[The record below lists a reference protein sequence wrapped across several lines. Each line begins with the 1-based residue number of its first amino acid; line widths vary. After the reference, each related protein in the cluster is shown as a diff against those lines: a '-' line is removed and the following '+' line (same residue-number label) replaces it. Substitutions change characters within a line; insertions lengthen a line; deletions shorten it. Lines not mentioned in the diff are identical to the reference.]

1 VGSGACRKIPVFI
14 AILAGF
20 GAGLADNGGKTA
32 EFGETGFDSPGLNTM
47 KTRDFDVLPRN
58 NAAPPALPRERRKR
72 RRDGVGFG
80 PALLGVVCVIGVF
93 GLLAL
98 LYH

>member
-1 VGSGACRKIPVFI
+1 
-14 AILAGF
+14 
-20 GAGLADNGGKTA
+20 
-32 EFGETGFDSPGLNTM
+32 M

-58 NAAPPALPRERRKR
+58 NSAPPALARDRPKR
-72 RRDGVGFG
+72 RPNGMGFG

>member
-1 VGSGACRKIPVFI
+1 
-14 AILAGF
+14 
-20 GAGLADNGGKTA
+20 
-32 EFGETGFDSPGLNTM
+32 M

-58 NAAPPALPRERRKR
+58 NSAPPALPREGRKR
-72 RRDGVGFG
+72 RQEGMGIG

-93 GLLAL
+93 GMLAL

>member
-1 VGSGACRKIPVFI
+1 M
-14 AILAGF
+14 
-20 GAGLADNGGKTA
+20 GL
-32 EFGETGFDSPGLNTM
+32 
-47 KTRDFDVLPRN
+47 
-58 NAAPPALPRERRKR
+58 
-72 RRDGVGFG
+72 G

>member
-1 VGSGACRKIPVFI
+1 
-14 AILAGF
+14 
-20 GAGLADNGGKTA
+20 
-32 EFGETGFDSPGLNTM
+32 M

-58 NAAPPALPRERRKR
+58 NSAPPALPRERPKR
-72 RRDGVGFG
+72 RKEGMGFG

>member
-1 VGSGACRKIPVFI
+1 
-14 AILAGF
+14 
-20 GAGLADNGGKTA
+20 
-32 EFGETGFDSPGLNTM
+32 M

-58 NAAPPALPRERRKR
+58 VSGPPRPPAKRKR
-72 RRDGVGFG
+72 RREGMGIG

>member
-1 VGSGACRKIPVFI
+1 MGYDGSGQN
-14 AILAGF
+14 L
-20 GAGLADNGGKTA
+20 
-32 EFGETGFDSPGLNTM
+32 M

-58 NAAPPALPRERRKR
+58 NSAPPPLPRADRRRRKE
-72 RRDGVGFG
+72 GMGLG

>member
-1 VGSGACRKIPVFI
+1 
-14 AILAGF
+14 
-20 GAGLADNGGKTA
+20 
-32 EFGETGFDSPGLNTM
+32 M
-47 KTRDFDVLPRN
+47 KTRDFDVLPRQN
-58 NAAPPALPRERRKR
+58 SFPPPLPRAGKRKR
-72 RRDGVGFG
+72 KDGMGLG

>member
-1 VGSGACRKIPVFI
+1 
-14 AILAGF
+14 
-20 GAGLADNGGKTA
+20 
-32 EFGETGFDSPGLNTM
+32 M

-58 NAAPPALPRERRKR
+58 NSAPPPLPRADRRRRKE
-72 RRDGVGFG
+72 GMGLG